1 MLIWS
6 TCGFEYSGFL
16 AADVDKPH
24 RTFPFA
30 MIGVI
35 ALVVASYLLPIA
47 TAIAVA
53 PDWTQ
58 LTEGSYPDLA
68 EHIGI
73 GMH

>member
-1 MLIWS
+1 
-6 TCGFEYSGFL
+6 
-16 AADVDKPH
+16 
-24 RTFPFA
+24 

-68 EHIGI
+68 EHIGV
-73 GMH
+73 GMHQYYFALYIRWLLEFSVN